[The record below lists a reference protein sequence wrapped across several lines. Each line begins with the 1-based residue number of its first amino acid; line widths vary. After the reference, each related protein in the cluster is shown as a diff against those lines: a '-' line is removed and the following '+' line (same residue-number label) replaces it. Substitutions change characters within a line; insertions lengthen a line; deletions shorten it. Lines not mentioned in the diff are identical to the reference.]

1 MTLLLFIH
9 LLAIGIWAG
18 CVATEAVCEIGQKD
32 VPFKKSYIAP
42 LHWNIDKFVEIPAI
56 IIAAISGFIMLEN
69 APSDPILSFKII
81 AGIAAVCLNTLASFL
96 VYKRL
101 KCYQAD
107 DEEGYLKYNLL
118 HDRIGVGCV
127 FSISAAIAL
136 GGYYLVV

>member
-18 CVATEAVCEIGQKD
+18 CVLTEAVCEIGQKNVSLKD
-32 VPFKKSYIAP
+32 SYIAS

-56 IIAAISGFIMLEN
+56 IIAAITGFLMLQN
-69 APSDPILSFKII
+69 APSDPILSYKIL
-81 AGIAAVCLNTLASFL
+81 AGITAVCLNTLASFL
-96 VYKRL
+96 VYKRYQ
-101 KCYQAD
+101 CYLAN

-127 FSISAAIAL
+127 LSISAAIAL

>member
-1 MTLLLFIH
+1 
-9 LLAIGIWAG
+9 
-18 CVATEAVCEIGQKD
+18 
-32 VPFKKSYIAP
+32 
-42 LHWNIDKFVEIPAI
+42 
-56 IIAAISGFIMLEN
+56 MLEN